1 MRQKRAL
8 PAIAAVLLVCLAADG
23 LVLFRLKA
31 PYWGMG
37 LAITVLVLFDA
48 VALALAGLWNGLK
61 CRTLSEAISFS
72 LSSVILVPFAVAAV
86 TLAFG
91 FRTETLAGGILLWA
105 IFCLVVD
112 ALAAVSANWMLRN
125 RFRAAASA
133 A

>member
-1 MRQKRAL
+1 MQRYLRGGM
-8 PAIAAVLLVCLAADG
+8 AITIFVLLD
-23 LVLFRLKA
+23 
-31 PYWGMG
+31 
-37 LAITVLVLFDA
+37 AI
-48 VALALAGLWNGLK
+48 ALALAGLWNGLK
-61 CRTLSEAISFS
+61 CRTVGEAISFS

-112 ALAAVSANWMLRN
+112 ALAALSANWMLLY
-125 RFRAAASA
+125 RFRVTASA